1 MADKGS
7 SVSSSIKTESYRF
20 SVQIYYEDTD
30 HSGVV
35 YHPNYLK
42 YFERARE
49 NLIGTDALVKLWE
62 EDGVGFSVYKAEM
75 GFLDGATFGERLD
88 IRTTVEQDGK
98 FRLIFQQ
105 EAWRPNGKKP
115 AVTAVIEMVCLD
127 RNRQV
132 KPIPPLKLD

>member
-1 MADKGS
+1 MVDKGPSMS
-7 SVSSSIKTESYRF
+7 SPIKTEPYHL

-35 YHPNYLK
+35 YHANYLK

-49 NLIGTDALVKLWE
+49 TLIGTDALVKLWE
-62 EDGVGFSVYKAEM
+62 EDGIGFSVYKVSM
-75 GFLDGATFGERLD
+75 GFFDGATFGDRLD

-98 FRLIFQQ
+98 FRLIFQH

-115 AVTAVIEMVCLD
+115 AVTAVVEMVCLD
-127 RNRQV
+127 RNRQL
-132 KPIPPLKLD
+132 KPIPPLRPE